1 MSLADK
7 KAGFK
12 ARARV
17 QLILIVVLL
26 AVKLHLRKNEVEL
39 FDDIWLVDVLSHG

>member
-1 MSLADK
+1 MSLADE

-12 ARARV
+12 VKAKV

-26 AVKLHLRKNEVEL
+26 AVKLHLSKNEVEL
-39 FDDIWLVDVLSHG
+39 FDDIWLVGVLSHG